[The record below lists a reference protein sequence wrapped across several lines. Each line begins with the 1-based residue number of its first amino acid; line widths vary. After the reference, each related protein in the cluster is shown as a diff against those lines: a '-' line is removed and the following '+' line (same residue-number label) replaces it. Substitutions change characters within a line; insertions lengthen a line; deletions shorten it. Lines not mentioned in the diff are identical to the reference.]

1 MKERKA
7 GQASL
12 SLKGPRSQHLQT
24 YYPHGMPYGRT
35 GIIPKETAQG
45 TSVGST
51 SLISNFDLNLAFKTP
66 VVSEIFTSSF
76 SDRMVTSRY

>member
-7 GQASL
+7 EQASL
-12 SLKGPRSQHLQT
+12 SLKGPWSQHLKT

-35 GIIPKETAQG
+35 GIIPKETALG
-45 TSVGST
+45 TSVGRT

-76 SDRMVTSRY
+76 SDRMVTS

>member
-12 SLKGPRSQHLQT
+12 SLKGPWSQHLQT
-24 YYPHGMPYGRT
+24 CYPHGMPYGRT

-45 TSVGST
+45 TSVGRT
-51 SLISNFDLNLAFKTP
+51 SLISNFDLNLASKTP
-66 VVSEIFTSSF
+66 MVSEIFTSSF
-76 SDRMVTSRY
+76 SDRMVTSLF